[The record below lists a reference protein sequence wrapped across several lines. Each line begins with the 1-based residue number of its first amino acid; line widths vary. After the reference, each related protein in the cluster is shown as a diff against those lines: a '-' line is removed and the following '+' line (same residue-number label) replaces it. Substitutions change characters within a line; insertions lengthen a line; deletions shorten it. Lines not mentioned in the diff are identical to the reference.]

1 MWWIIIAII
10 AFVAFKFILDS
21 KAQSNAVA
29 KQGGMRKKYSILVDY
44 FLTGNENCRIIQE
57 NSRFI
62 RVGAANPAASTYFDI
77 AQTYGTV
84 TIQWISK
91 SIPLGNHKLE
101 WQFNEFADQHEMI
114 RQIGHDVETYMGN
127 VLSKFQ

>member
-1 MWWIIIAII
+1 MWWFIIAIV
-10 AFVAFKFILDS
+10 AFIAFKFILDS
-21 KAQSNAVA
+21 NAQSNAVA
-29 KQGGMRKKYSILVDY
+29 KQGGMRKKNSVLVDH
-44 FLTGNENCRIIQE
+44 FLAGNEHCRIVQE
-57 NSRFI
+57 NSTFI

-101 WQFNEFADQHEMI
+101 WQFNEFEDQHQMI
-114 RQIGHDVETYMGN
+114 RKIEHDVEVYMGN

>member
-1 MWWIIIAII
+1 MWWFIIAIV
-10 AFVAFKFILDS
+10 AFIAFKFILDS
-21 KAQSNAVA
+21 NAQSNAVS
-29 KQGGMRKKYSILVDY
+29 KQGGMRKKYSVLVDH
-44 FLTGNENCRIIQE
+44 FLAGNEHCRIVQE
-57 NSRFI
+57 NSTFI

-101 WQFNEFADQHEMI
+101 WQFNEFEDQHQMI
-114 RQIGHDVETYMGN
+114 RKIEHDVEVYMGN

>member
-1 MWWIIIAII
+1 MWWFIIAIV
-10 AFVAFKFILDS
+10 AFIAFKFILDS
-21 KAQSNAVA
+21 NAQSNAVA
-29 KQGGMRKKYSILVDY
+29 KQGGMRKKYSVLVDH
-44 FLTGNENCRIIQE
+44 FLAGNEHCRIVQE
-57 NSRFI
+57 NSTFI
-62 RVGAANPAASTYFDI
+62 RVGAANPATSTYFDI

-101 WQFNEFADQHEMI
+101 WQFNEFEDQHQMI
-114 RQIGHDVETYMGN
+114 RKIEHDVEVYMGN

>member
-10 AFVAFKFILDS
+10 AFVAFKFISDS
-21 KAQSNAVA
+21 IAQSNAVA

-44 FLTGNENCRIIQE
+44 FLAGNENCRIVQE
-57 NSRFI
+57 NSTFI

-77 AQTYGTV
+77 TQTYGTV

-91 SIPLGNHKLE
+91 SILIGNHKLE
-101 WQFNEFADQHEMI
+101 WRFNEFADQYEMI
-114 RQIGHDVETYMGN
+114 RQIEHDVKIYMSN

>member
-1 MWWIIIAII
+1 MWWFIIAIV
-10 AFVAFKFILDS
+10 AFIAFKFILDS
-21 KAQSNAVA
+21 NAQSNAVA
-29 KQGGMRKKYSILVDY
+29 KQGGMRKKYSVLVDH
-44 FLTGNENCRIIQE
+44 FLAGNEHCRIVQE
-57 NSRFI
+57 NSTFI

-91 SIPLGNHKLE
+91 SIPLGNHKQE
-101 WQFNEFADQHEMI
+101 WQFNEFEDQHQMI
-114 RQIGHDVETYMGN
+114 RKIEHDVEVYMGN

>member
-1 MWWIIIAII
+1 MWWFIIAIV
-10 AFVAFKFILDS
+10 AFIAFKFILDS
-21 KAQSNAVA
+21 NAQSNAVA
-29 KQGGMRKKYSILVDY
+29 KQGGMRKKYSVLVDH
-44 FLTGNENCRIIQE
+44 FFAGNEHCRIVQE
-57 NSRFI
+57 NSTFI

-101 WQFNEFADQHEMI
+101 WQFNEFEDQHQMI
-114 RQIGHDVETYMGN
+114 RKIEHDVEVYMGN

>member
-1 MWWIIIAII
+1 MWWFIIAIV
-10 AFVAFKFILDS
+10 AFIAFKFILDS
-21 KAQSNAVA
+21 NAQSNAVA
-29 KQGGMRKKYSILVDY
+29 KQGGMRKKYSVLVDH
-44 FLTGNENCRIIQE
+44 FLAGNEHCRIVQE
-57 NSRFI
+57 NSTFI

-101 WQFNEFADQHEMI
+101 WQFNEFEDQFVKSNTM
-114 RQIGHDVETYMGN
+114 
-127 VLSKFQ
+127 

>member
-1 MWWIIIAII
+1 MWWIIIVII

-21 KAQSNAVA
+21 NAQSNAVA

-44 FLTGNENCRIIQE
+44 FLAGDKKCRIVKE
-57 NSRFI
+57 SSTFI

-77 AQTYGTV
+77 VQTYGTV

-91 SIPLGNHKLE
+91 SIPLGKHKLE

-114 RQIGHDVETYMGN
+114 RKIEHDVETYMGN
-127 VLSKFQ
+127 VISKFQ

>member
-1 MWWIIIAII
+1 MWWFIIAIV
-10 AFVAFKFILDS
+10 AFIAFKFILDS
-21 KAQSNAVA
+21 NAQSNAVA
-29 KQGGMRKKYSILVDY
+29 KQGGMRKKYSVLVDH
-44 FLTGNENCRIIQE
+44 FLAGNEHCRIVQE
-57 NSRFI
+57 NSTFI

-101 WQFNEFADQHEMI
+101 WQFNEFEDQHQMI
-114 RQIGHDVETYMGN
+114 RKIEHDVEVYMGN

>member
-1 MWWIIIAII
+1 MWWFIIAIV
-10 AFVAFKFILDS
+10 AFIAFKFILDS
-21 KAQSNAVA
+21 NAQSNAVA
-29 KQGGMRKKYSILVDY
+29 KQGGMRKKYSVLVDH
-44 FLTGNENCRIIQE
+44 FLAGNEHCRIVQE
-57 NSRFI
+57 NSTFI
-62 RVGAANPAASTYFDI
+62 RVGAANPAANTYFDI

-101 WQFNEFADQHEMI
+101 WQFNEFEDQHQMI
-114 RQIGHDVETYMGN
+114 RKIEHDVEVYMGN

>member
-1 MWWIIIAII
+1 MWWFIIAIV
-10 AFVAFKFILDS
+10 AFIAFKFILGS
-21 KAQSNAVA
+21 NAQSNAVA
-29 KQGGMRKKYSILVDY
+29 KQGGMRKKYSVLVDH
-44 FLTGNENCRIIQE
+44 FLAGNEHCRIVQE
-57 NSRFI
+57 NSTFI

-101 WQFNEFADQHEMI
+101 WQFNEFEDQHQMI
-114 RQIGHDVETYMGN
+114 RKIEHDVEVYMGN

>member
-1 MWWIIIAII
+1 MWWFIIAIV
-10 AFVAFKFILDS
+10 AFIAFKFILDS
-21 KAQSNAVA
+21 NAQSNAVA
-29 KQGGMRKKYSILVDY
+29 KQGGMRKKYSLLVDH
-44 FLTGNENCRIIQE
+44 FLAGNEHCRIVQE
-57 NSRFI
+57 NSTFI

-101 WQFNEFADQHEMI
+101 WQFNEFEDQHQMI
-114 RQIGHDVETYMGN
+114 RKIEHDVEVYMGN

>member
-21 KAQSNAVA
+21 KAQSNAVG

-57 NSRFI
+57 NSTFI

>member
-57 NSRFI
+57 NSTFI
-62 RVGAANPAASTYFDI
+62 RAGAANPAASTYFDI

-101 WQFNEFADQHEMI
+101 WQFNEFADQYEMI
-114 RQIGHDVETYMGN
+114 RQIEHDVKIYMSN

>member
-1 MWWIIIAII
+1 MWWFIIAIV
-10 AFVAFKFILDS
+10 AFIAFKFILDS
-21 KAQSNAVA
+21 NAQSNAVA
-29 KQGGMRKKYSILVDY
+29 KQGGMRKKYSVLVDH
-44 FLTGNENCRIIQE
+44 FLAGNEHCRIVQE
-57 NSRFI
+57 NSTFI
-62 RVGAANPAASTYFDI
+62 RVGAANPVASTYFDI

-101 WQFNEFADQHEMI
+101 WQFNEFEDQHQMI
-114 RQIGHDVETYMGN
+114 RKIEHDVEVYMGN

>member
-1 MWWIIIAII
+1 MWWFIIAIV
-10 AFVAFKFILDS
+10 AFIAFKFILDS
-21 KAQSNAVA
+21 NAQSNAVA
-29 KQGGMRKKYSILVDY
+29 KQGGMRKKYSVLVDH
-44 FLTGNENCRIIQE
+44 FLAENEHCRIVQE
-57 NSRFI
+57 NSTFI

-101 WQFNEFADQHEMI
+101 WQFNEFEDQHQMI
-114 RQIGHDVETYMGN
+114 RKIEHDVEVYMGN

>member
-29 KQGGMRKKYSILVDY
+29 KQGGMRKKYSILLDY

-57 NSRFI
+57 NSTFI
-62 RVGAANPAASTYFDI
+62 RVGAANPAASTYFTSPKPTEQLQYNGFI
-77 AQTYGTV
+77 KAYLLE
-84 TIQWISK
+84 TIS
-91 SIPLGNHKLE
+91 
-101 WQFNEFADQHEMI
+101 
-114 RQIGHDVETYMGN
+114 
-127 VLSKFQ
+127 

>member
-1 MWWIIIAII
+1 MWWFIIAIVVFI
-10 AFVAFKFILDS
+10 AFKFILDS
-21 KAQSNAVA
+21 NAQSNAVA
-29 KQGGMRKKYSILVDY
+29 KQGGMRKKYSVLVDH
-44 FLTGNENCRIIQE
+44 FLAGNEHCRIVQE
-57 NSRFI
+57 NSTFI

-101 WQFNEFADQHEMI
+101 WQFNEFEDQHQMI
-114 RQIGHDVETYMGN
+114 RKIEHDVEVYMGN

>member
-1 MWWIIIAII
+1 MWWFIIAIV
-10 AFVAFKFILDS
+10 AFIAFKFILDS
-21 KAQSNAVA
+21 NAQSNAVA
-29 KQGGMRKKYSILVDY
+29 KQGGMRKKYSVLVDH
-44 FLTGNENCRIIQE
+44 FLAGNEHCRIVQE
-57 NSRFI
+57 NSTFI
-62 RVGAANPAASTYFDI
+62 RVGAANPAASIYFDI

-101 WQFNEFADQHEMI
+101 WQFNEFEDQHQMI
-114 RQIGHDVETYMGN
+114 RKIEHDVEVYMGN

>member
-1 MWWIIIAII
+1 MWWFIIAIV
-10 AFVAFKFILDS
+10 AFIAFKFILDS
-21 KAQSNAVA
+21 NAQSNAVA
-29 KQGGMRKKYSILVDY
+29 KQGGMRKKYSVLVDN
-44 FLTGNENCRIIQE
+44 FLAGYKHCRIVQE
-57 NSRFI
+57 NSTFI

-77 AQTYGTV
+77 IQTYGTV

-101 WQFNEFADQHEMI
+101 WQFNEFEDQHQMI
-114 RQIGHDVETYMGN
+114 RKIDHDIEVYMKN

>member
-1 MWWIIIAII
+1 MWWFIIAIV
-10 AFVAFKFILDS
+10 AFIAFKFILDS
-21 KAQSNAVA
+21 NAQSNAVA
-29 KQGGMRKKYSILVDY
+29 KQGGMRKKYSVLVDH
-44 FLTGNENCRIIQE
+44 FLAGNEHCRIVQE
-57 NSRFI
+57 NSTFI

-101 WQFNEFADQHEMI
+101 WQFNEFEDQHQMI
-114 RQIGHDVETYMGN
+114 RKIEHDVGVYMGN

>member
-1 MWWIIIAII
+1 MWWFIIAIV
-10 AFVAFKFILDS
+10 AFIAFKFILDS
-21 KAQSNAVA
+21 NAQSNAVA
-29 KQGGMRKKYSILVDY
+29 KQGGMRKKYSVLVDH
-44 FLTGNENCRIIQE
+44 FLAGNEHCRIVQE
-57 NSRFI
+57 NSTFI

-101 WQFNEFADQHEMI
+101 WQFNKFEDQHQMI
-114 RQIGHDVETYMGN
+114 RKIEHDVEVYMGN

>member
-1 MWWIIIAII
+1 MWWIIIVII

-44 FLTGNENCRIIQE
+44 FLTGDKKCRIVKE
-57 NSRFI
+57 NSTFI

-77 AQTYGTV
+77 VQTYGTV

-114 RQIGHDVETYMGN
+114 RKIEHDVETYMGN
-127 VLSKFQ
+127 VISKFQ